1 MRLQISKAAMPKP
14 GPFEPRT
21 EDEQTAAFIE
31 EIQASNPE
39 EIVIREPGEDEETT
53 EEGPGIIAAF
63 PFLLS
68 SFYDNK
74 RHPRRSV
81 SSFCCIWISS
91 RKGGG
96 TEEKSKE
103 RRRRRANEKE
113 EFIVGT
119 CTCPFSKQASKG
131 REKIKL

>member
-1 MRLQISKAAMPKP
+1 MQLQISKAAMPKP

-21 EDEQTAAFIE
+21 EEEQTAAFIE

-53 EEGPGIIAAF
+53 EEGPGIVATF
-63 PFLLS
+63 FLLS

-81 SSFCCIWISS
+81 SSFCCIWISC
-91 RKGGG
+91 RKG
-96 TEEKSKE
+96 
-103 RRRRRANEKE
+103 
-113 EFIVGT
+113 
-119 CTCPFSKQASKG
+119 
-131 REKIKL
+131 